1 MRQSIVRLGC
11 AGFLIVA
18 LGLLCSSSLQAD
30 PAAAVFSTKC
40 AICHSP
46 DGSGRGPTGKALG
59 VPDLRSDVVQ
69 KLSDAELVGV
79 VTNGKNNK
87 MPSYKDKLSGDQIK
101 ELISVVRGL
110 AKK

>member
-1 MRQSIVRLGC
+1 MVRLGG
-11 AGFLIVA
+11 AALLVA
-18 LGLLCSSSLQAD
+18 LGLLWSSPVQAE
-30 PAAAVFSTKC
+30 PAAATFKTKC

-46 DGSGRGPTGKALG
+46 DGSGSGPTGKALG

-69 KLSDAELVGV
+69 KLSDAELLGV

-87 MPSYKDKLSGDQIK
+87 MPSYKDKLSADQIK
-101 ELISVVRGL
+101 DLVSVVRDL

>member
-1 MRQSIVRLGC
+1 MGRSMVRLGG
-11 AGFLIVA
+11 AALVVA
-18 LGLLCSSSLQAD
+18 LGLLWSSPVQAE
-30 PAAAVFSTKC
+30 PAAATFKTKC

-46 DGSGRGPTGKALG
+46 DGSGSGPTGKALG

-69 KLSDAELVGV
+69 KLSDAELLGV

-87 MPSYKDKLSGDQIK
+87 MPSYKDKLSADQIK
-101 ELISVVRGL
+101 DLVSVVRDL

>member
-1 MRQSIVRLGC
+1 MGRSIIRIGGAAVLV
-11 AGFLIVA
+11 AA
-18 LGLLCSSSLQAD
+18 LGFVCVSTAQAE
-30 PAAAVFSTKC
+30 PAAATFKTKC

-46 DGSGRGPTGKALG
+46 DGSGSGPTGKALG

-69 KLSDAELVGV
+69 KLSDAELLGV

-101 ELISVVRGL
+101 ELISVVRDL